1 VLRVA
6 QSYGLP
12 RVQSVGVD
20 GRAVMFAVAVTAL
33 SLALF
38 GLLPALRAARAAPR
52 EELQRSGR
60 GGGAAGAAHR
70 LSRALVA
77 VEMAMSVVLVTAAG
91 LVLASFQTVRSI
103 DPGVDVTDVA
113 VVRLLPHTQEYDGAA
128 AVELY
133 RSLEARIAALPGVAA
148 VGAIQL
154 EPFTGG
160 NWAFPYLAEGHVPV
174 AGAPLPSANFRVVT
188 PGYFDAV
195 DMPLV
200 AGRRFGP
207 EDRDGAAGALILNE
221 TFARE
226 LWPGENPIGRE
237 VRIFGDRPF
246 RVVGVVGDVRQHA
259 LDRAPSAE
267 MYVPHAQ
274 WDLASMAVM
283 VEADDAVALG
293 RSIRSAVTEIDTD
306 IPVTGPR
313 PMAELLGESLARRRF
328 FAILLGGFGV
338 LALLLGGVG
347 IYGVTAHLVG
357 SMLPDAG
364 VHLALGATPGSV
376 LRQVMRRS
384 LMPAAAGLLLG
395 LALAVGSG
403 RLLQSLLF
411 GIAPVHVPTFA
422 AVTAVLS
429 GVAVLAT
436 WLPARRAARL
446 DPLEVLRAD

>member
-1 VLRVA
+1 MPVA
-6 QSYGLP
+6 A
-12 RVQSVGVD
+12 
-20 GRAVMFAVAVTAL
+20 GRA
-33 SLALF
+33 F
-38 GLLPALRAARAAPR
+38 G
-52 EELQRSGR
+52 
-60 GGGAAGAAHR
+60 
-70 LSRALVA
+70 
-77 VEMAMSVVLVTAAG
+77 
-91 LVLASFQTVRSI
+91 
-103 DPGVDVTDVA
+103 
-113 VVRLLPHTQEYDGAA
+113 
-128 AVELY
+128 
-133 RSLEARIAALPGVAA
+133 
-148 VGAIQL
+148 
-154 EPFTGG
+154 
-160 NWAFPYLAEGHVPV
+160 
-174 AGAPLPSANFRVVT
+174 SA
-188 PGYFDAV
+188 
-195 DMPLV
+195 
-200 AGRRFGP
+200 
-207 EDRDGAAGALILNE
+207 DRDGSERAIILNE

-293 RSIRSAVTEIDTD
+293 RSIRSAVAEIDTD